1 MRHSMAPTCCCSRG
15 HVTHP
20 AYFGVHAQCC
30 LTHVGASMQSFANF
44 LEVGKVQGGE
54 NALDAL
60 SCRSLSQKEPLIQG
74 LQRLP

>member
-1 MRHSMAPTCCCSRG
+1 MRHAMAPTCCCSRG

-30 LTHVGASMQSFANF
+30 LTHVGASRQCFANF

-54 NALDAL
+54 NA
-60 SCRSLSQKEPLIQG
+60 
-74 LQRLP
+74 